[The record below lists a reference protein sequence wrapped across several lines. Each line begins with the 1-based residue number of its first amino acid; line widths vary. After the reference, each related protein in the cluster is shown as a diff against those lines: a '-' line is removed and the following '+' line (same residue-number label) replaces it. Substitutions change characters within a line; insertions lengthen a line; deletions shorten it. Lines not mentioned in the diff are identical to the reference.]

1 MVGWWPAA
9 RRGAST
15 VGCLFTLALFTSSL
29 YFGLPIGHSYWRY
42 TRMVD
47 EMRTTVRFAQTIA
60 DEQMVRQILLMVDQL
75 ELPREARRIRVTR
88 NPTTRRIAIQTA
100 WTETLALPFITRDIR
115 YKPRV
120 EGVY

>member
-1 MVGWWPAA
+1 
-9 RRGAST
+9 
-15 VGCLFTLALFTSSL
+15 L

>member
-1 MVGWWPAA
+1 MVRRWLSD
-9 RRGAST
+9 RRGSST
-15 VGCLFTLALFTSSL
+15 VGCLFTLALFASSL

-47 EMRTTVRFAQTIA
+47 EMKTTVRFAQTIA

-88 NPTTRRIAIQTA
+88 NPTTRRVAIQTA
-100 WTETLALPFITRDIR
+100 WTETISLPFMTRDIR